1 MSDAIWT
8 DATAQAQAIRTRAVR
23 AADLVQEY
31 LDRIEGFDPL
41 LRAYVSVDG
50 ERALATAARA
60 DEVVRDEEPG
70 TLPPFLGVPISI
82 KDVID
87 AEGLPTTHSSKV
99 LADQIATA
107 DDPLVERLRH
117 AGFVVL
123 GKSNVPEFC
132 TSMTSSELNGIC
144 RNPWD
149 TDRTPGGSSGGAAA
163 GLAAALCAVAHGTD
177 GAGSVRVPASFCGL
191 VGVKPTR
198 GLVGFG
204 PERGNAYY
212 QTSVDGILSHSVRDA
227 AGLLDVY
234 VGMHDA
240 MPSWS
245 GRPAQPWSNVYDADP
260 GRLRVAVTTS
270 FLFGEVTD
278 VCADAAR
285 AVGHRL
291 EALGHDVAE
300 AAPAWEVILAC
311 AAGPMSV
318 PGAAGHVGLDQ
329 LDRVEPRNRP
339 LIEREARATVVE
351 HHQWV
356 EQTRAAAREFVRFW
370 DDIDVLVTPTSG
382 ILPPSVDWAPWDQP
396 PDVHMATFMGFANF
410 AQPFN
415 LSGQPG
421 VNVPAVWTDDGLPVG
436 VQLVGRPFA
445 EATLLQVARQLEV
458 SMPWDSRRPPAF
470 ADRQPQQR

>member
-1 MSDAIWT
+1 MTDVIWT
-8 DATAQAQAIRTRAVR
+8 DATAQADAIRTGAVS
-23 AADLVQEY
+23 ATELVQEH
-31 LDRIEGFDPL
+31 LARIEQFDPV
-41 LRAYVSVDG
+41 LRAYVSVDA
-50 ERALATAARA
+50 ERALAAAGAADAVTRGPGSAAR
-60 DEVVRDEEPG
+60 
-70 TLPPFLGVPISI
+70 PPFLGVTISL

-87 AEGLPTTHSSKV
+87 AEGLPTTHSSKA
-99 LADQIATA
+99 LADHVADQ
-107 DDPLVERLRH
+107 DDPLVARLRG

-149 TDRTPGGSSGGAAA
+149 TERTPGGSSGGAAA
-163 GLAAALCAVAHGTD
+163 ATAAALCAVAHGTD

-191 VGVKPTR
+191 IGVKPTR

-212 QTSVDGILSHSVRDA
+212 ATSVDGILTRSVRDA
-227 AGLLDVY
+227 AGLLDVF
-234 VGMHDA
+234 VGLHDPQ
-240 MPSWS
+240 PSWS
-245 GRPAQPWSNVYDADP
+245 GRPTVPWVDTAGHDP
-260 GRLRVAVTTS
+260 GPLRVAVTTS

-278 VCADAAR
+278 VCAGAAHTVAR
-285 AVGHRL
+285 QL
-291 EALGHDVAE
+291 EALGHDVVE

-318 PGAAGHVGLDQ
+318 PGPAASVGLDQ
-329 LDRVEPRNRP
+329 LDLVEPRNRP
-339 LIEREARATVVE
+339 LIEREVAYTVLE
-351 HHQWV
+351 HHRWV

-382 ILPPSVDWAPWDQP
+382 ILPPSVDWAPWDQQ
-396 PDVHMATFMGFANF
+396 PDEHMATFIGFANF

-421 VNVPAVWTDDGLPVG
+421 ISVPAIWTDDGLPVG

-445 EATLLQVARQLEV
+445 EGTLLQVARQLEE
-458 SMPWDSRRPPAF
+458 SLPWHSRRPPELG
-470 ADRQPQQR
+470 

>member
-1 MSDAIWT
+1 MSDAIWN
-8 DATAQAQAIRTRAVR
+8 DATAQAEAVR
-23 AADLVQEY
+23 TGAASATELVQEY
-31 LDRIEGFDPL
+31 LDRIERFDPL
-41 LRAYVSVDG
+41 LRAYVSVDA
-50 ERALATAARA
+50 ERSLATAALADQVIRA
-60 DEVVRDEEPG
+60 EGPG
-70 TLPPFLGVPISI
+70 TLPPYLGVPISI

-87 AEGLPTTHSSKV
+87 VEGLPTTHSSKV
-99 LADQIATA
+99 LAEHMATA

-163 GLAAALCAVAHGTD
+163 GLAAGLCAVAHGTD

-227 AGLLDVY
+227 AGMLDVF
-234 VGMHDA
+234 VGLHDPA
-240 MPSWS
+240 PSWS
-245 GRPAQPWSNVYDADP
+245 GRPELPWSGAHARDP

-278 VCADAAR
+278 VCAEAAR
-285 AVGHRL
+285 TVARQL
-291 EALGHDVAE
+291 ESLGHDVVD
-300 AAPAWEVILAC
+300 AAPAWDVILPC

-318 PGAAGHVGLDQ
+318 PGAAAHVGPDQ
-329 LDRVEPRNRP
+329 LELVEPRNRP
-339 LIEREARATVVE
+339 LIEREQAATVLE
-351 HHQWV
+351 HHRWV
-356 EQTRAAAREFVRFW
+356 EQTRTATREFVRFW
-370 DDIDVLVTPTSG
+370 DDVDVLVTPTSG

-458 SMPWDSRRPPAF
+458 SMPWSSHRPPAF
-470 ADRQPQQR
+470 A